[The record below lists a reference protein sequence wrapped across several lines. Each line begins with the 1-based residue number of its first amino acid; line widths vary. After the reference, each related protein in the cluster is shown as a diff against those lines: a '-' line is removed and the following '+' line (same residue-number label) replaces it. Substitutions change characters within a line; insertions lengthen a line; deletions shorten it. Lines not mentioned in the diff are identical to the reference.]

1 MFECRNDGFDA
12 NLLRRARRGN
22 SLASCIWILA
32 ASWHRDSL
40 SSRSSGGTPVRASR
54 AAVDVLE
61 KVLVHFSNM
70 LRCTFSRGLIEAL
83 VAHHTGNVLHR

>member
-1 MFECRNDGFDA
+1 MFDCRNDEFDA

-22 SLASCIWILA
+22 SLSCICILA

-40 SSRSSGGTPVRASR
+40 SSRSRGGTPVSASS

-61 KVLVHFSNM
+61 KVLVHFSKM
-70 LRCTFSRGLIEAL
+70 LRCTFSRGLIDAF